1 MRDPM
6 RFKVLAQAE
15 ELIVATYA
23 ATAAFPPGE
32 RFGLTAQMRR
42 AAVSVGSNIV
52 EGCHREGTRALIAF
66 LHYALGSAAEVQFQV
81 RMARRLGMADSAQL
95 ESVHA
100 RATECKK
107 MLARLIVRLRSS
119 DPRGPR

>member
-15 ELIVATYA
+15 ELIVATYS
-23 ATAAFPPGE
+23 ATAAFPVGE

-52 EGCHREGTRALIAF
+52 EGCHREGNRALIPF

-81 RMARRLGMADSAQL
+81 RIARRLGMGDAGQL
-95 ESVHA
+95 ESLHTK
-100 RATECKK
+100 ATDCKK
-107 MLARLIVRLRSS
+107 MVARLIVRLRPS
-119 DPRGPR
+119 DPRQSP